1 MTCTCPSSLA
11 RQMEHTLE
19 GRLCDEHDA
28 AEIERRAATAHADE
42 LRGAVDTAGRLL
54 EQRDATDKRRKARQA
69 RTDALDNIRDAD
81 PLMADLIQTTGA
93 AVPMALNAS
102 ASQIAQHLGGMT
114 PAAPSPEARRVGKAG
129 GSQGASRCPHPNLTK
144 KQ

>member
-69 RTDALDNIRDAD
+69 RTDASATTPKQNRRWRNLT
-81 PLMADLIQTTGA
+81 QTPA
-93 AVPMALNAS
+93 PPCRWAPNAP
-102 ASQIAQHLGGMT
+102 ASQIANHFAALT
-114 PAAPSPEARRVGKAG
+114 PPAPARF
-129 GSQGASRCPHPNLTK
+129 N
-144 KQ
+144 